1 MTQETVT
8 DNISLKENKKGIKGI
23 SIASFLQMLEQERHT
38 CRVQVH
44 TDDQLGVLFFEHGN
58 LIDAEYGHE
67 KGINAA
73 YRIVSWEN
81 PSIALGDPV
90 SRVKKIDLP
99 LGYILL
105 NAAKQHDEQT
115 RAIAKPT
122 ITYVSHNAENNS
134 DFQNIINALT
144 PIDGIQ
150 HFYILDQTGKIVI
163 HSAPNPIHGELIIY
177 CIVTSSNLRKWLH
190 TKSPRQIHMHMK
202 DGGSLLILPKA
213 GTILGM
219 VLDSHSSAVEISDQI
234 DEALSITQQLQ
245 NPLLE
250 T

>member
-1 MTQETVT
+1 MIQESVT
-8 DNISLKENKKGIKGI
+8 DNISSKQSKEGIKGI

-38 CRVQVH
+38 CRVQVQ
-44 TDDQLGVLFFEHGN
+44 TEDQLGILFFEDGC

-67 KGINAA
+67 RGIDAA

-90 SRVKKIDLP
+90 SRAKKIDLP

-115 RAIAKPT
+115 KEIAKPT
-122 ITYVSHNAENNS
+122 ITYASNNAEHNS
-134 DFQNIINALT
+134 DFQDTINALT
-144 PIDGIQ
+144 TIDGIE

-163 HSAPNPIHGELIIY
+163 YSAPDPIHGELIVY
-177 CIVTSSNLRKWLH
+177 CIVTCSNLRKWLH

-219 VLDSHSSAVEISDQI
+219 VLDQHSSAVEISDQI
-234 DEALSITQQLQ
+234 NKALSLS
-245 NPLLE
+245 L
-250 T
+250 